1 MLTAPAVA
9 DAEEANDREVLSFH
23 PYDELLEEDF
33 DELPCTECAVPADL
47 RQAVPAERHCHVC
60 HLPGE
65 AWYMIDNNPT
75 SLCSHRTHDGHS
87 ICLHGVCLLVWLSK
101 PKLECADV
109 DSVLAPKVPVDWLSE
124 EMYKALEQRML
135 CYNIAMKK
143 TLLIAI
149 PGNVDSISIK
159 LKKAHVATKSARKR

>member
-9 DAEEANDREVLSFH
+9 DAEEANDREFLSFD
-23 PYDELLEEDF
+23 PYDELLLEDF
-33 DELPCTECAVPADL
+33 DELPCTQCAVPADL

-65 AWYMIDNNPT
+65 AWYMIDKNPS

-87 ICLHGVCLLVWLSK
+87 ICLHGVCLLVWRSK
-101 PKLECADV
+101 LKLEPADV
-109 DSVLAPKVPVDWLSE
+109 VSVLSPKVPADWLSE

-143 TLLIAI
+143 TLLV
-149 PGNVDSISIK
+149 GVSEKVERTSIK